1 MEYRKLR
8 ANAIFNGK
16 EFLEQHYV
24 LITTEDGTIV
34 DCLPAFDAGEGIE
47 TFSGIL
53 SPGFVN
59 CHCHLEL
66 SHLKGLIPEK
76 KGLIDFVL
84 RVVTQGDFPEEEILD
99 AIASAESQM
108 FRNGIVVT
116 GDICNNLLTI
126 AQKTKKRLAYHN
138 FVEVS
143 GWNPAIASSRLAKSK
158 SIFDDF
164 RNLPDGN
171 KRTSINPHA
180 PYSVSDTLWKMML
193 SFFDD
198 QIITMHNQESP
209 WEDQLFEKGNGEA
222 LRLYNHM
229 HLENIEFKASG
240 RSSFQTILPRLSRA
254 KKIILVHNTF
264 TQSDDLVHLEDNP
277 INPALLYWCLCPK
290 ANLYI
295 EGSMPPV
302 SLLRNAKASIVL
314 GTDSLASNNSLSILD
329 EIKTLLHYNPE
340 IPSNELLQWSTF
352 NGAHALGF
360 EDQYG
365 SFLQGKR
372 PGINLLENADGNKI
386 NSSTTVRRIL

>member
-34 DCLPAFDAGEGIE
+34 DCMPAFDAGEGIE
-47 TFSGIL
+47 SFSGIL
-53 SPGFVN
+53 CPGFVN

-76 KGLIDFVL
+76 KGLIDFVF
-84 RVVTQGDFPEEEILD
+84 RVVTQRDFPAEEILD
-99 AIASAESQM
+99 AISSAENQM
-108 FRNGIVVT
+108 FKNGIVVT

-126 AQKTKKRLAYHN
+126 PQKSKRRLAYHN

-143 GWNPAIASSRLAKSK
+143 GWNPAIAISRLSKSK

-164 RNLPDGN
+164 RKLPDGD

-198 QIITMHNQESP
+198 QIITMHNQETA
-209 WEDQLFEKGNGEA
+209 WEDELFEKGSGEA
-222 LRLYNHM
+222 LRLYDNM
-229 HLENIEFKASG
+229 NLENTEFKASG

-264 TQSDDLVHLEDNP
+264 TRPDDLVHLEDNP
-277 INPALLYWCLCPK
+277 INPTLLYWCLCPN

-295 EGSMPPV
+295 EDRLPPV
-302 SLLRNAKASIVL
+302 SLLRNAKANIVL
-314 GTDSLASNNSLSILD
+314 GTDSLASNYSLSILE
-329 EIKTLLHYNPE
+329 EIKTLLHNNPE
-340 IPSNELLQWSTF
+340 IPSNELLQWSTL
-352 NGAHALGF
+352 NGALALGF

-365 SFLQGKR
+365 SFSQGKR
-372 PGINLLENADGNKI
+372 PGINLLENADGKKI
-386 NSSTTVRRIL
+386 INSTTVRRLL